1 LAFKPFKLGFKY
13 LDGKILVYKWNPGLN
28 HPAWAVDVRE
38 ILLIMFI
45 GIGALLL
52 IIKDQYNYAVQ
63 ILMVLAGY
71 VTGRTIPGK
80 IGISTASKAEEK
92 EE

>member
-1 LAFKPFKLGFKY
+1 V
-13 LDGKILVYKWNPGLN
+13 DGKILVYKDNPGLT

-71 VTGRTIPGK
+71 VTGRTIPGR
-80 IGISTASKAEEK
+80 IGVSTASAEEK
-92 EE
+92 EDK